1 MFIVCVAAC
10 PTGVAHTYMA
20 AESLDIVGKKRG
32 HEIKVETQGSM
43 GIENEITSEDL
54 ARADAVILAAD
65 VAVINKERFDG
76 MIKLE
81 CSVADPIKYG
91 DAIIDAIEEEMKN
104 GAA

>member
-20 AESLDIVGKKRG
+20 AEALEMTGKQRG
-32 HEIKVETQGSM
+32 HEVKVETQGSM
-43 GIENEITSEDL
+43 GVENAITEADL

-65 VAVINKERFDG
+65 VAILNKARFNG

-91 DAIIDAIEEEMKN
+91 DAVFEAVEQEVAH
-104 GAA
+104 G